1 MNVVVNVKL
10 LHVTAFCSSS
20 SIYLWRLSF
29 CKKKIIGLSLSGYL
43 PKLELEHVDIE
54 LFLVATVAPVY

>member
-1 MNVVVNVKL
+1 MSL
-10 LHVTAFCSSS
+10 LFVLPVPY
-20 SIYLWRLSF
+20 IYGDCLF
-29 CKKKIIGLSLSGYL
+29 AKKIIGLSLSGYL